1 MGDSGLLLPCAA
13 LIAIWLGVAPR
24 TRNGAMRWVIIFGLG
39 SSIVLASKL
48 AFLGWG
54 IGSARLDFTGVSGH
68 TMLATSIWPVAFWL
82 RASRWGHAP
91 RVAFAI
97 TGWMLAFLIG
107 ISRLVLEAHSISEVL
122 AGYVMG
128 GIVSV
133 TFLAIQHNR
142 PHPKLRWP
150 WIAVSLVLPLVF
162 VPIGAPAP
170 TQDLIER
177 IAVRVAH
184 IERPFTR
191 DDLHRR

>member
-1 MGDSGLLLPCAA
+1 MPCAA
-13 LIAIWLGVAPR
+13 LIAVWLGVSPR
-24 TRNGAMRWVIIFGLG
+24 TRNGAIRWVVIFGLG
-39 SSIVLASKL
+39 SSIVFASKL

-54 IGSARLDFTGVSGH
+54 IGNARLDFTGVSGH
-68 TMLATSIWPVAFWL
+68 TMLATSIWPVALWL
-82 RASRWGHAP
+82 MASRWGHAP

-97 TGWMLAFLIG
+97 GGWLLAFVIG
-107 ISRLVLEAHSISEVL
+107 VSRLVLEAHSISEVL
-122 AGYVMG
+122 AGYLMG

-150 WIAVSLVLPLVF
+150 WVAVSLALPLVF

-170 TQDLIER
+170 TQDLIGR

-184 IERPFTR
+184 LERPFTR
-191 DDLHRR
+191 DDLHRH

>member
-82 RASRWGHAP
+82 MASRWGHAP

-97 TGWMLAFLIG
+97 AGWMLAFLIG